1 MTNEST
7 ENVIGRNHRNF
18 TPNMAG
24 LQLSGLASGFDW
36 KSLVDSLMELERA
49 PITRLQ
55 AEKTVNDRKVS
66 ALSGLNTRLAELK
79 TATTALKTSGLF
91 NGRSAASTTTNSN
104 WLATASSG
112 TATGN
117 YTFNILELATNTRR
131 VGANDVGMGIAPTA
145 DVSGVTLATLPT
157 STAVKAGTF
166 TVNGSAIT
174 VDLTDSLADVFTE
187 ISTATGGTVTA
198 AYNPATDRIELNSAS
213 EIVLGA
219 ANDTSNFL
227 AVTRLG
233 NNGTGTVSSTT
244 ALGTTRLSTP
254 LVDARLKNAITAV
267 DGSGAGSFSINGVSI
282 TYNVN
287 TDSLSSILARIN
299 SSSAGVSASF
309 DSMNDRVV
317 LTNKTTGDVGLSVS
331 EAAGGFLDAIGLTSS
346 STLERGKNA
355 RYTVN
360 GGPELSSASN
370 TLDGGSHGIEGLSV
384 TARSQTSESIAV
396 TANTAAMRTAIDTFI
411 TKFNAVQTYIDE
423 QTKVTTSN
431 GKVTAALLSSNR
443 EIQEWARTLRTS
455 AFGSIAGLDGT
466 IKRLDDLG
474 IDFTSGTSN
483 LTVKDA
489 SKLDAALLNNAG
501 DIERFFNLDST
512 GFSAKFL
519 TFIDNTTGLT
529 GTGGA
534 LGSQTTALNNSSKNI
549 DEQIAAIE
557 RQLVQRRS
565 QMEAGFIAMET
576 AQAQLQ
582 QMQAQL
588 TNAFG
593 QATTK

>member
-1 MTNEST
+1 
-7 ENVIGRNHRNF
+7 
-18 TPNMAG
+18 MAG

-593 QATTK
+593 QTTTK

>member
-593 QATTK
+593 QTTTK

>member
-1 MTNEST
+1 MTNDT
-7 ENVIGRNHRNF
+7 AATAIGKNLRNF
-18 TPNMAG
+18 TLNMAG

-36 KSLVDSLMELERA
+36 KSLVDSLMELERT

-79 TATTALKTSGLF
+79 TATTTLKTSGLF

-104 WLATASSG
+104 WLATAGSG

-117 YTFNILELATNTRR
+117 YTFNILELATAARR
-131 VGANDVGMGIAPTA
+131 AGANDIGMGIAPTA

-157 STAVKAGTF
+157 STVVKAGTF
-166 TVNGSAIT
+166 TVNGSVIT

-187 ISTATGGTVTA
+187 ISTATGGSVTA

-227 AVTRLG
+227 AAARLG
-233 NNGTGTVSSTT
+233 NNGTGAISSTT

-267 DGSGAGSFSINGVSI
+267 DGSGAGSFTINGVSI
-282 TYNVN
+282 AYNVN
-287 TDSLSSILARIN
+287 TDSLSTILARIN

-331 EAAGGFLDAIGLTSS
+331 EAAGGLLDAIGLTSS

-384 TARSQTSESIAV
+384 TARSQTSETIAV

-519 TFIDNTTGLT
+519 AFIDNTTGLT

-534 LGSQTTALNNSSKNI
+534 LGSQTTALNNSSKSI
-549 DEQIAAIE
+549 DDQIAAIE

-565 QMEAGFIAMET
+565 QLEAGFIAMET

-593 QATTK
+593 QNTTK

>member
-7 ENVIGRNHRNF
+7 ENAIARNHRNF

-112 TATGN
+112 TAAGN
-117 YTFNILELATNTRR
+117 YTFNILELATNARR

-287 TDSLSSILARIN
+287 TDSLSTILARIN

-384 TARSQTSESIAV
+384 TARSQTSETIAV

-534 LGSQTTALNNSSKNI
+534 LGSQTTALNNSSKSI